1 MNKNLVF
8 FIFFTK
14 LQSFIA
20 SIYNFGFLLIFYKIT
35 NNAFSSGLLFAVS
48 NIITRLFSFFM
59 VPKLKNQNP
68 IKISSYTNF
77 ILFIFSLLMAFL
89 HNFFGESLFYY
100 FLLHSII
107 LTLEEL
113 DNTFQ
118 YPVVPLL
125 INKKSLYKV
134 NSINAM
140 ITNVITIISP
150 IFAYIF
156 SKNIAFPIFLVF
168 FGLINL
174 VSSLALSRINILN
187 WINQYTK
194 PTIKS
199 EWKKTLK
206 LISNT
211 PELFSCILT
220 ALFINFLFSGLGNT
234 FILIAGTTE
243 LERTIIKILISIGS
257 FSGIFLVYKLNLK
270 ENYKSLLFYSFIS
283 LEVCLFFLILA
294 KSYISYFFICILSLL
309 IMFIMNSTGTKLQ
322 LAAKPEDLALIYSLR
337 ATLLSF
343 VIPISQMT
351 SGAILEYFGTPYYFI
366 FCFIV
371 LLILL
376 VTNKLLSKKSKY
388 TLSFKN

>member
-125 INKKSLYKV
+125 TNKKSLYKV

-199 EWKKTLK
+199 EWKKILK